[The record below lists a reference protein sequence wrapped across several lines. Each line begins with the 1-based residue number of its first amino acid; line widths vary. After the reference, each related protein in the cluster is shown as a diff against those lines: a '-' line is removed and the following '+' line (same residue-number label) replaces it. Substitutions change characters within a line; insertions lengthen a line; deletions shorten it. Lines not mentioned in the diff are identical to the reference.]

1 MFTYNLHVQLAPG
14 SPTAGAIP
22 IKTKV
27 LFVLFLLFVLYTIGQ
42 SVFMYSDYAY
52 FGNDPFAVYGR
63 RCPVYVYHIGPL
75 AVEDRVECNLPWAL
89 TVRTR

>member
-1 MFTYNLHVQLAPG
+1 M
-14 SPTAGAIP
+14 
-22 IKTKV
+22 KTKV

-75 AVEDRVECNLPWAL
+75 AVEDRSLCNLPWAL